1 MALVALKE
9 PKQEVLFIFRQFEV
23 AMPGILLGILE
34 VSLVGC
40 SKAVREGIEVRGFD
54 KACLEGSLGN
64 SVADGLDPE
73 RRVSEVRGHHGR
85 HIVHWTRIL
94 E

>member
-9 PKQEVLFIFRQFEV
+9 PKQEVLFIFGQFEV
-23 AMPGILLGILE
+23 AMPGILIGILE
-34 VSLVGC
+34 ISPVGC
-40 SKAVREGIEVRGFD
+40 SKAVCKGIEIRSFD

-64 SVADGLDPE
+64 SVADGLDAE

-85 HIVHWTRIL
+85 YIVHWTRIL